1 MLCDPCKTLNTL
13 NTIELYMLNKNRT
26 AVLNDNEEWI
36 WRVAETKWKLIEI
49 KSKRTPGQKATKG

>member
-26 AVLNDNEEWI
+26 AVLNDNEE
-36 WRVAETKWKLIEI
+36 
-49 KSKRTPGQKATKG
+49 